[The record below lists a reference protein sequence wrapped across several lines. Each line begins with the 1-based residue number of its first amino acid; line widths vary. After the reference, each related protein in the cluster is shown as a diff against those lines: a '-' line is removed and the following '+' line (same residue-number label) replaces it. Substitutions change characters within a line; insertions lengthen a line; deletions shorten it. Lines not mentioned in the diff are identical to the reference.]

1 MKAHPYQDWPD
12 PCRNLL
18 MMVIAAVIA
27 AVFVYFVFLQP
38 KWKALRETRYDFAR
52 TENKLKESPWPRD
65 SERLQT
71 ILNTY
76 QKTLGSGKQSGLK
89 NFSEQALKR
98 ATSLFND
105 KINDEYGSAALFIS
119 KASQIEYK
127 DQYDRMNSTFQNQR
141 IYLDQF
147 IFGMDESTVE
157 PEKYKMLLK
166 VWTTEK
172 LVSLAVE
179 HKLKIVQD
187 RSVRTGPHNQY
198 FAAKI
203 SVLPERSYLLDE
215 EDKAPFLL
223 EFPVR
228 LTVRCSMDNFLSFV
242 AALQSDPVFLPMVQ
256 MEMLTDTS
264 PANKITDEQGN
275 LSMTDLEVTV
285 VCSSFYRPSDE
296 QRKAAPKKSL
306 PVLPPGA

>member
-1 MKAHPYQDWPD
+1 MTHSYQDWPES
-12 PCRNLL
+12 CRNLL
-18 MMVIAAVIA
+18 MITIAAFIA
-27 AVFVYFVFLQP
+27 AALAFIIFLQP
-38 KWKALRETRYDFAR
+38 KWKTLQETRSDFAR

-71 ILNTY
+71 MLKNY
-76 QKTLGSGKQSGLK
+76 QKTLSSGKQGGLK
-89 NFSEQALKR
+89 SFSEDALKK

-105 KINDEYGSAALFIS
+105 KITDEYGSAALFIN

-157 PEKYKMLLK
+157 PEKFKMLLK
-166 VWTTEK
+166 VWTAEK
-172 LVSLAVE
+172 LVSLALE
-179 HKLKIVQD
+179 HKLRITQD
-187 RSVRTGPHNQY
+187 RSLRTGPHNQY

-203 SVLPERSYLLDE
+203 SVLPERSYILE
-215 EDKAPFLL
+215 EGDKEPFLL

-228 LTVRCSMDNFLSFV
+228 ITVRCSMENFLAFV
-242 AALQSDPVFLPMVQ
+242 AALQTEPVFLPMVQ

-264 PANKITDEQGN
+264 PASRISDEEGN
-275 LSMTDLEVTV
+275 LSMNDLEITI
-285 VCSSFYRPSDE
+285 VCSSFYRPSAE
-296 QRKAAPKKSL
+296 QSKSAPKRSL
-306 PVLPPGA
+306 PTLPPGA

>member
-1 MKAHPYQDWPD
+1 MTHPYHDWPE

-18 MMVIAAVIA
+18 MIAVAAIIAAVLA
-27 AVFVYFVFLQP
+27 FFVFQRP
-38 KWKALRETRYDFAR
+38 KWNVLQETRNDFAR

-89 NFSEQALKR
+89 NFCEEALKR

-127 DQYDRMNSTFQNQR
+127 DQYDRLNSTFQNQR

-172 LVSLAVE
+172 LVSLALE

-187 RSVRTGPHNQY
+187 KSVRTGPHNQY

-203 SVLPERSYLLDE
+203 SVLPERSFMLE
-215 EDKAPFLL
+215 EGDKAPFLL
-223 EFPVR
+223 EFPLR
-228 LTVRCSMDNFLSFV
+228 MTVRCSMENFLSFV

-264 PANKITDEQGN
+264 PANKITDEDGN
-275 LSMTDLEVTV
+275 LSMSDLEITI
-285 VCSSFYRPSDE
+285 VCSSFYRPSAD
-296 QRKAAPKKSL
+296 QRTATPKKSL
-306 PVLPPGA
+306 PILPPGA

>member
-1 MKAHPYQDWPD
+1 MIT
-12 PCRNLL
+12 
-18 MMVIAAVIA
+18 IAAVIA
-27 AVFVYFVFLQP
+27 ALLAFIVFLQP
-38 KWKALRETRYDFAR
+38 KWKALKETRSDFAR

-71 ILNTY
+71 ILNNY
-76 QKTLGSGKQSGLK
+76 QKTLSSGKQSGLK
-89 NFSEQALKR
+89 SFSEETLKK

-105 KINDEYGSAALFIS
+105 KINDEYGSAALFIN

-157 PEKYKMLLK
+157 PEKFKMLLK
-166 VWTTEK
+166 VWTAEK
-172 LVSLAVE
+172 LVNLALE
-179 HKLKIVQD
+179 HKLRIAQD
-187 RSVRTGPHNQY
+187 RSLRTGPHNQY

-203 SVLPERSYLLDE
+203 SVLPERAYILDE
-215 EDKAPFLL
+215 GDKAPFLL

-228 LTVRCSMDNFLSFV
+228 ITVRCSMKNFLSFV
-242 AALQSDPVFLPMVQ
+242 AALQTEPVFLPMVQ

-264 PANKITDEQGN
+264 PANRISDEEGN
-275 LSMTDLEVTV
+275 LSMSDLEITI
-285 VCSSFYRPSDE
+285 VCSSFYHPSAE
-296 QRKAAPKKSL
+296 QSKSAPKRSL
-306 PVLPPGA
+306 PTLPPGA

>member
-1 MKAHPYQDWPD
+1 MTHPYHDWPE

-18 MMVIAAVIA
+18 MFVIAAVIA
-27 AVFVYFVFLQP
+27 AALAFILSLQP
-38 KWKALRETRYDFAR
+38 KWKILRETRNDFAR

-71 ILNTY
+71 ILNSY

-89 NFSEQALKR
+89 NVSEESLKR
-98 ATSLFND
+98 ATSLFNE
-105 KINDEYGSAALFIS
+105 KINDEYGNAALFIS

-157 PEKYKMLLK
+157 PEKYKMLMK
-166 VWTTEK
+166 IWTAEK
-172 LVSLAVE
+172 LVGLALE
-179 HKLKIVQD
+179 HKLKITQD

-203 SVLPERSYLLDE
+203 SVLPERSYVLDE
-215 EDKAPFLL
+215 GDKAPFLL

-228 LTVRCSMDNFLSFV
+228 ITVRCSMENFLSFIE
-242 AALQSDPVFLPMVQ
+242 ALQTDPVFLPMVQ

-264 PANKITDEQGN
+264 PANKITDEEGN
-275 LSMTDLEVTV
+275 LSMTDLEVTI
-285 VCSSFYRPSDE
+285 VCSSFYRPTPE
-296 QRKAAPKKSL
+296 QSKAVPKKSL
-306 PVLPPGA
+306 PILPPGA